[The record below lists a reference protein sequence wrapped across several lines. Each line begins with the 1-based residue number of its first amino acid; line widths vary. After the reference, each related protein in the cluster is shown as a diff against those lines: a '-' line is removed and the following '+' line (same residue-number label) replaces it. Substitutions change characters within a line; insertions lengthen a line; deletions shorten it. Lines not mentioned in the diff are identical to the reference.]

1 MIIMINNLYRMGE
14 EQLIVGDK
22 ATICCAVYTECQLV
36 FDFCE
41 LFFPFTQ

>member
-1 MIIMINNLYRMGE
+1 MIIMINNLQRMDE

-41 LFFPFTQ
+41 LFTPFTQ